1 MNDKDQ
7 FEKRLQELP
16 QRPIPA
22 AWRQQILSAATE
34 ATSSRRLRSAVR
46 PTLLSNLSTNFT
58 RLLWPH
64 PTAWAALAAVWFL
77 VLGLNFAAREPAR
90 PEAAHAMV
98 PASPQ
103 MLEMLRQQQQML
115 AELAGSLE
123 RPEASHHKVF
133 FPQPRSQRRQEF
145 FNA

>member
-34 ATSSRRLRSAVR
+34 ASSSRRLRFGIRA
-46 PTLLSNLSTNFT
+46 TLLSRLSTNIA

-64 PTAWAALAAVWFL
+64 PAAWVALAALWFL

-90 PEAAHAMV
+90 REAAHAMM

-103 MLEMLRQQQQML
+103 MLEMLR
-115 AELAGSLE
+115 
-123 RPEASHHKVF
+123 
-133 FPQPRSQRRQEF
+133 
-145 FNA
+145 